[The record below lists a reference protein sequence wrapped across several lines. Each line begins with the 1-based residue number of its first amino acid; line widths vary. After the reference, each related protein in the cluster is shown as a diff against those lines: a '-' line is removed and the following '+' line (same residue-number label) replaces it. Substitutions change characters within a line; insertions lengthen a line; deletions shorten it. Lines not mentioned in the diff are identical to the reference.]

1 MGAQPRSL
9 WDGLASFLH
18 KPCQVGHIS
27 WAAGRR
33 PGYPPA
39 FLALCTHDL
48 IPALQRHGA
57 GAFAPL
63 CRGNGGSWKLLP
75 CPDGHLARHPGG
87 PRLHW
92 DEWGMAMEPTSHCPV
107 GLTKPT
113 DPIPTL

>member
-1 MGAQPRSL
+1 MGAPPRLL

-48 IPALQRHGA
+48 IPALQPPWGRSLCPTLQRRNCGLMEIA
-57 GAFAPL
+57 ALSRWSSCKAPWWPKAPL
-63 CRGNGGSWKLLP
+63 G
-75 CPDGHLARHPGG
+75 
-87 PRLHW
+87 
-92 DEWGMAMEPTSHCPV
+92 
-107 GLTKPT
+107 
-113 DPIPTL
+113 